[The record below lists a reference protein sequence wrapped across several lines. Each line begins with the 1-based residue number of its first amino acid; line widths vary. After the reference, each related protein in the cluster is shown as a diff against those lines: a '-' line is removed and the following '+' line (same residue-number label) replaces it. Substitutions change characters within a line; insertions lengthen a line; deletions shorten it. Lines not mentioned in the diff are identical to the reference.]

1 MADIN
6 NFRQLDFQESG
17 EPADNDR
24 VLIVE
29 IDNDKVVGA
38 KNYALAKLKGYISA
52 DALAYLEE
60 CRLINA
66 SVSEKEERV
75 SNIASQ
81 SAELLES
88 TRGETIESLE
98 QTVTSTEPGGVN
110 VFTITQKNGSQKSLQ
125 TRNGLRG
132 PEGPQGPQGPAV
144 PLVQTT
150 GTSTT
155 EAMSQKAVSDEFNQ
169 LKSDIANDLLA
180 TNNKIIKLTSRSRR
194 NITNDLA
201 NLPTAIAEQ
210 NLEKYG
216 YKIGDYFIG
225 PSGYQYNLADMDS
238 YYGGYNAYAV
248 VGTHHCGIVVD
259 TKSTCQWLS
268 SGTATSYSA
277 SDLHAFLKGTVLNNI
292 KSDMIAL
299 FGGTTGLEHLL
310 SHTELDNGPDG
321 WGTTWDGLANT
332 YICALS
338 ESQIYGNVWSA
349 NGYQTGTANKKLELF
364 SKYRFNE
371 IFGNISIHLR
381 SLRSASYSCHADY
394 SGHAGNWGLTNSGRA
409 CGLILF
415 Y

>member
-29 IDNDKVVGA
+29 IDSDKVVGA

-60 CRLINA
+60 CRLINT

-81 SAELLES
+81 SAELLEA
-88 TRGETIESLE
+88 TVGETIDTIE
-98 QTVTSTEPGGVN
+98 QTVISTESGGINEFSV
-110 VFTITQKNGSQKSLQ
+110 IQKNGTKHILQ
-125 TRNGLRG
+125 VRNGKQGDQGVPGG
-132 PEGPQGPQGPAV
+132 PGPAV

-150 GTSTT
+150 GQSTT
-155 EAMSQKAVSDEFNQ
+155 EAMSQKAVSDSLDS
-169 LKSDIANDLLA
+169 LKSDLVHNIVS
-180 TNNKIIKLTSRSRR
+180 LTSRSRR

-277 SDLHAFLKGTVLNNI
+277 SDLHAFLKGIVLNNI

-321 WGTTWDGLANT
+321 WGTAWEGLANT

-338 ESQIYGNVWSA
+338 ESQVYGNVWSA
-349 NGYQTGTANKKLELF
+349 NGYQTGTANKQLELF

-371 IFGNISIHLR
+371 IIGNADIHLR
-381 SLRSASYSCHADY
+381 SLSSASSACNANVGGIANNG
-394 SGHAGNWGLTNSGRA
+394 SLTGSGRV

-415 Y
+415 H